1 MNAIQQLFAPLDKDF
16 CLIFY
21 WITVV
26 NLFFLVLAGFGF
38 ISSLVLL
45 FRGKVTIFTG
55 IYSFI
60 MVVLWTVMY
69 FQARLF
75 YSMCVTSNLKA
86 GSYFGVGAAGAGAS
100 ADSLPL
106 SR

>member
-21 WITVV
+21 GVTVV
-26 NLFFLVLAGFGF
+26 NLFFLVFAGLGF
-38 ISSLVLL
+38 VTSLVLL
-45 FRGKVTIFTG
+45 FRGKITVFSVF
-55 IYSFI
+55 YSFI
-60 MVVLWTVMY
+60 MVLVWGLMY

-86 GSYFGVGAAGAGAS
+86 GSYFGVGAAGR
-100 ADSLPL
+100 ADSLPVPQ
-106 SR
+106 

>member
-21 WITVV
+21 GVTVV
-26 NLFFLVLAGFGF
+26 NLFFLVLAGLGF

-45 FRGKVTIFTG
+45 FRGKITVFSVF
-55 IYSFI
+55 YSFI
-60 MVVLWTVMY
+60 MVLVWSLMY

-86 GSYFGVGAAGAGAS
+86 GSYFGVGAAGRV
-100 ADSLPL
+100 DSLPVPQ
-106 SR
+106 

>member
-21 WITVV
+21 GVTVV
-26 NLFFLVLAGFGF
+26 NLFFLVLAGLGF

-45 FRGKVTIFTG
+45 FRGKITVFSVF
-55 IYSFI
+55 YSFI
-60 MVVLWTVMY
+60 MVLVWSLMY

-75 YSMCVTSNLKA
+75 YSMCVTSNLNV
-86 GSYFGVGAAGAGAS
+86 GSYFGVGAAGR
-100 ADSLPL
+100 ADSLPVPQ
-106 SR
+106 